1 MMQAVGRTKPRAARV
16 SELLREKIA
25 LILLHKSRDPRLRT
39 LTITEVEISDDLRRA
54 KVFYQPRGAED
65 LPDIQAALKR
75 ASGFIK
81 QEIGR
86 DQILRTMPE
95 IIFCHDESWQRGAR
109 IEKLLRQLKQE
120 PPETDGSK
128 DSS

>member
-1 MMQAVGRTKPRAARV
+1 MQVISRSKQRAARV

-39 LTITEVEISDDLRRA
+39 LTITEVEISEDLRHAR
-54 KVFYQPRGAED
+54 VFYQTRNEEELAQ
-65 LPDIQAALKR
+65 IQKALVR

-86 DQILRTMPE
+86 EHIIRVMPE
-95 IIFCHDESWQRGAR
+95 LIFSYDESWQRRAR
-109 IEKLLRQLKQE
+109 IERLLRQVGQE
-120 PPETDGSK
+120 SPPTGGSQ
-128 DSS
+128 SSS